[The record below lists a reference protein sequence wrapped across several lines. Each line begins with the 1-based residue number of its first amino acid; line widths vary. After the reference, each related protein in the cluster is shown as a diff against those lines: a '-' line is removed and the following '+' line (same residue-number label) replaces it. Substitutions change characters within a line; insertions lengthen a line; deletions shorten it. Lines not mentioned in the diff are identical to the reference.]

1 MEENKMFEFNEVPLP
16 KLGLTGLEGAMSE
29 EELAIQDMAHR
40 FAEEVMRPIAEK
52 LDKMDHEAAIAADS
66 PIWEFLDKI
75 EQSGLLDLAAIAGM
89 SNEEK
94 ARIIPIIFE
103 ELAWGDSG
111 LAMGYLVSKF
121 PAFVA
126 YGSGDAEL
134 IERFGALRGCWAA
147 TQPDRGSDLV
157 DIEATEC
164 HPGERQGRGNL
175 VARIEGDEVVI
186 NGQTSAWVSG
196 APIAQSA
203 LLYCQYDD
211 GDGIY
216 NEDGTQKYIGVLV
229 PFDIDGVSNG
239 KPLDKMGMRS
249 LCQGEIYFDNARVPL
264 KYMVAD
270 ADNGYASFFGAL
282 TFANMEMGISF
293 TGVARAAYDH
303 ALAYVHER
311 KQGGTE
317 LINHQ
322 TVRARLFKMH
332 QKVEACRA
340 MAKRVFDYNYG
351 PNGPHLLASATSKT
365 YVTDT
370 CVEVCSEALQLF
382 GGNGLTREY
391 PLEKLFRDARASQI
405 ADGENNILGMKAAT
419 WLSKAY
425 KDKNGL

>member
-1 MEENKMFEFNEVPLP
+1 MFEFEQVPLP
-16 KLGLTGLEGAMSE
+16 KLGITGLEGAMSE
-29 EELAIQDMAHR
+29 EELAIQDVAHR

-52 LDKMDHEAAIAADS
+52 LDKMDHEAAVAEDS
-66 PIWEFLDKI
+66 PIWEFLDKL
-75 EQSGLLDLAAIAGM
+75 EQSGLVDLAAIAGM
-89 SNEEK
+89 TNEEK
-94 ARIIPIIFE
+94 SRIIPIIFE

-111 LAMGYLVSKF
+111 LAMGYIVSKF
-121 PAFVA
+121 PAFAA
-126 YGSGDAEL
+126 YHTGDPEL
-134 IERFGALRGCWAA
+134 IERFGHLRGCWAA

-175 VARIEGDEVVI
+175 VARIEDGEVVI

-196 APIAQSA
+196 APIAEST
-203 LLYCQYDD
+203 LLYCQFDD
-211 GDGIY
+211 GNGIY
-216 NEDGTQKYIGVLV
+216 NDDGTHKYIGVLV
-229 PFDIDGVSNG
+229 PFDIPGVSKG
-239 KPLDKMGMRS
+239 KPLDKMGMRA

-264 KYMVAD
+264 KYMIAD
-270 ADNGYASFFGAL
+270 MDKGYPSFFGAL
-282 TFANMEMGISF
+282 TFGNMEMGISF

-322 TVRARLFKMH
+322 GVRARLFKMH

-340 MAKRVFDYNYG
+340 MAKRAFEYNYG

-365 YVTDT
+365 FVTDT

-391 PLEKLFRDARASQI
+391 PLEKLFRDARAAQI
-405 ADGENNILGMKAAT
+405 ADGENNVLGMKSAS
-419 WLSKAY
+419 WLSKVY

>member
-1 MEENKMFEFNEVPLP
+1 MFEFDEVPLP
-16 KLGLTGLEGAMSE
+16 KLGLTGLEGVMSE
-29 EELAIQDMAHR
+29 EELAIQGMAHR
-40 FAEEVMRPIAEK
+40 FAAEVMRPIAEK
-52 LDKMDHEAAIAADS
+52 LDKMDHEAAVAEDS
-66 PIWEFLDKI
+66 PIWEFLEKI
-75 EQSGLLDLAAIAGM
+75 EESGLLDLAAIAGM

-121 PAFVA
+121 PAFAA
-126 YGSGDAEL
+126 YNTGDAEI
-134 IERFGALRGCWAA
+134 IERFGHLRGCWAA
-147 TQPDRGSDLV
+147 TQPDRGCDLV
-157 DIEATEC
+157 DIEASEC

-203 LLYCQYDD
+203 LLYSQFDD

-216 NEDGTQKYIGVLV
+216 NEDGSHKYVGILV
-229 PFDIDGVSNG
+229 PFDIPGVTKG
-239 KPLDKMGMRS
+239 KPLDKMGMRA

-264 KYMVAD
+264 KYMIAD
-270 ADNGYASFFGAL
+270 ADQGYSSFFGAL

-293 TGVARAAYDH
+293 TGVARAALDH

-317 LINHQ
+317 IINHQ

-370 CVEVCSEALQLF
+370 CVEVCSEAIQLF

-405 ADGENNILGMKAAT
+405 ADGENNMLGLKAAT

>member
-1 MEENKMFEFNEVPLP
+1 MFEFNEVPLP
-16 KLGLTGLEGAMSE
+16 KLGITGLEGAMSE

-52 LDKMDHEAAIAADS
+52 LDKMDHEAAIAEDS
-66 PIWEFLDKI
+66 PIWEFLEKI
-75 EQSGLLDLAAIAGM
+75 EASGLLDLAAIAGM

-103 ELAWGDSG
+103 EMAWGDSG

-126 YGSGDAEL
+126 YGTGDAEL
-134 IERFGALRGCWAA
+134 IERFGNLRGCWAA
-147 TQPDRGSDLV
+147 TQPDRGSDMV
-157 DIEATEC
+157 DLEKTEG
-164 HPGERQGRGNL
+164 HPGEKHSRGNL
-175 VARIEGDEVVI
+175 VARIDGDEIVI
-186 NGQTSAWVSG
+186 TGQTSAWVSG

-203 LLYCQYDD
+203 LLYCQFDD

-216 NEDGTQKYIGVLV
+216 YKDGSQKYIAVLV
-229 PFDIDGVSNG
+229 PFDIAGISKG
-239 KPLDKMGMRS
+239 KPLDKMGMRP
-249 LCQGEIYFDNARVPL
+249 LCQGEIFFDEARIPL

-270 ADNGYASFFGAL
+270 VDKGLPSFFGAL

-293 TGVARAAYDH
+293 TGVARAALDH

-322 TVRARLFKMH
+322 TVRLRLFKMH

-365 YVTDT
+365 FVTDT

-405 ADGENNILGMKAAT
+405 ADGENNMLGLKAAT

-425 KDKNGL
+425 KDKHDL